1 MFRLTSSCWASNST
15 FYVNW
20 GVHISHHL
28 IISNVSVCM
37 CDGFTKKKWKPNILY
52 AAPIQRTKYT
62 VARLK
67 MWKPCDKITV
77 SFSAVF
83 SSKIVLSL
91 PWMKYSVTIC
101 KLVIRNHREWSNKNY
116 FMGILFTFEFIVKA
130 LLCTEIWK
138 KKHYGAKDVRC
149 VDTHTV
155 VSHIHAIHFLFSIQ
169 FCILCIVMLKS
180 VSTSIAIVLKQMHAI
195 IQWTYKTLKIDPFSG
210 NKKH

>member
-1 MFRLTSSCWASNST
+1 MFT
-15 FYVNW
+15 FHTIW
-20 GVHISHHL
+20 SFPMCL
-28 IISNVSVCM
+28 CVCVM
-37 CDGFTKKKWKPNILY
+37 GSRKKKWKPHILY

-77 SFSAVF
+77 SFSAIF

-138 KKHYGAKDVRC
+138 KSIMVQKMLDAS
-149 VDTHTV
+149 TH
-155 VSHIHAIHFLFSIQ
+155 
-169 FCILCIVMLKS
+169 
-180 VSTSIAIVLKQMHAI
+180 
-195 IQWTYKTLKIDPFSG
+195 IQWYHIFMPSIFCSLFNFVFSVLSC
-210 NKKH
+210 